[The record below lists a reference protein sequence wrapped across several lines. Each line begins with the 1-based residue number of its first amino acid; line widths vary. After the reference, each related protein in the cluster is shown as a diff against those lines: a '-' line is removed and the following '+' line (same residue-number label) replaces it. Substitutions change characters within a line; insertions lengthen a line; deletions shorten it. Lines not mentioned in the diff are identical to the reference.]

1 MLLEKEVAQETS
13 VAEVLEWL
21 QAQMDAR
28 GIAGRIARDRVR
40 ERQDVYCHVLVPVL
54 LDTGDAYD
62 DAKLLSSLERVWNE
76 REPAPDK
83 YLFLYPGEV
92 PDGVV

>member
-1 MLLEKEVAQETS
+1 MLLEKEADKETS
-13 VAEVLEWL
+13 VAEALAWL
-21 QAQMDAR
+21 QAQIDAK
-28 GIAGRIARDRVR
+28 GIEARIARDRVR
-40 ERQDVYCHVLVPVL
+40 ERQDVYRHILVPVF

-62 DAKLLSSLERVWNE
+62 DAKLLVSLERVWNE

-83 YLFLYPGEV
+83 YLFLYPGGA